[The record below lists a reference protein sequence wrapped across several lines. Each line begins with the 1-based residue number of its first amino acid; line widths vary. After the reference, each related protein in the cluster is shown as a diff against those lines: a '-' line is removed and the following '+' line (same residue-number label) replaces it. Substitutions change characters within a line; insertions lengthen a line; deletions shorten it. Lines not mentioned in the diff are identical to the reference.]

1 MSPKYYQEIIDAWS
15 KQLLPTIK
23 LTTAILSQF
32 FWFSNEI
39 LIDKKHFHLKYF
51 CKNNIKF
58 LKQFLNVTRH
68 FKSREVYEK
77 KYNLEKTA
85 NLNRYNLYMQY
96 LLRGRTILC
105 MEKKLF

>member
-1 MSPKYYQEIIDAWS
+1 MK
-15 KQLLPTIK
+15 
-23 LTTAILSQF
+23 
-32 FWFSNEI
+32 
-39 LIDKKHFHLKYF
+39 
-51 CKNNIKF
+51 
-58 LKQFLNVTRH
+58 
-68 FKSREVYEK
+68 K